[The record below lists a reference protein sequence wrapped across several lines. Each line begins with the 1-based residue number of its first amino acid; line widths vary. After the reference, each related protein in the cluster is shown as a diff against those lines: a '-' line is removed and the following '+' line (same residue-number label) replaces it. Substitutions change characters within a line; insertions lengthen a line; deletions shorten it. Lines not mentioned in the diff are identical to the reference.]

1 MSGLPALAG
10 GQLSARRQNGRTAA
24 ALAVPE
30 FLVCNYP
37 MYRRLTTVALSLS
50 ALAAAATADDSVSS
64 RWRKLVDSK
73 QCAEAETLCT
83 QWLSSSDV
91 VTRVEGYKCLANVAL
106 SGQGIVF
113 LQGDDRGGGTLGGS
127 YKPEAIDKAIG
138 LLEQGLKLAPQD
150 LSIHQGR
157 LHLLEVS
164 GRYTA
169 MAQALE
175 ESCKLYKGPGVP
187 DAWVAY
193 TAELFDINQYHAS
206 ISLLKVLEKY
216 YPDSHDVIG
225 NLGGVYCAL
234 KEDDQAL
241 PYLRRAVELAP
252 SDPIDAWNLGRLYD
266 YTGRTELA
274 DRWYRKALSLEWK
287 EDGLHESKCLYATFV
302 EQKLHDPKRACELQK
317 LDCEPEK
324 QTACA
329 SPK

>member
-1 MSGLPALAG
+1 MCK
-10 GQLSARRQNGRTAA
+10 R
-24 ALAVPE
+24 
-30 FLVCNYP
+30 LV
-37 MYRRLTTVALSLS
+37 TVALSVG
-50 ALAAAATADDSVSS
+50 ALVAAAAADDPVSS
-64 RWRKLVDSK
+64 RWQKLVDSK

-83 QWLSSSDV
+83 QWSSSADV
-91 VTRVEGYKCLANVAL
+91 STRVEGYKCLANVAL
-106 SGQGIVF
+106 SGQDVIF
-113 LQGDDRGGGTLGGS
+113 AEGDDRRGATISGS
-127 YKPEAIDKAIG
+127 FKPEAIDKAIG
-138 LLEQGLKLAPQD
+138 FLNQGLKLAPQD
-150 LSIHQGR
+150 LSIHQDR

-164 GRYTA
+164 GRYSE
-169 MAQALE
+169 MAKALE

-193 TAELFDINQYHAS
+193 TAELFEANQYHAG

-225 NLGGVYCAL
+225 NLGAMYCVL

-252 SDPIDAWNLGRLYD
+252 SDPIDTWNLGRLYD
-266 YTGRTELA
+266 YTGETELA

-287 EDGLHESKCLYATFV
+287 EDGLHESKCVYAVFV
-302 EQKLHDPKRACELQK
+302 EQKLHDLKRACELQQ

-329 SPK
+329 APAK

>member
-1 MSGLPALAG
+1 MTIA
-10 GQLSARRQNGRTAA
+10 LSAAAIMAA
-24 ALAVPE
+24 A
-30 FLVCNYP
+30 
-37 MYRRLTTVALSLS
+37 
-50 ALAAAATADDSVSS
+50 DDPVSS
-64 RWRKLVDSK
+64 RWHKLVDSG
-73 QCAEAETLCT
+73 QCAEAEPLCT
-83 QWLSSSDV
+83 QWLASSDV
-91 VTRVEGYKCLANVAL
+91 PTRVEGYKCLANVAL
-106 SGQGIVF
+106 SGQDVIF
-113 LQGDDRGGGTLGGS
+113 TQGDDRRGATITGS
-127 YKPEAIDKAIG
+127 FKREAIDKAIG
-138 LLEQGLKLAPQD
+138 FLNEGLKLAPQD
-150 LSIHQGR
+150 LSIHQDR

-193 TAELFDINQYHAS
+193 TAELFEMNQYRAS
-206 ISLLKVLEKY
+206 ISLLEVLERY

-225 NLGGVYCAL
+225 NLGGVYCVL

-252 SDPIDAWNLGRLYD
+252 SDSIDAWNLGRLYD
-266 YTGRTELA
+266 YTGQTELA

-287 EDGLHESKCLYATFV
+287 EDGLPESKCLYATFV
-302 EQKLHDPKRACELQK
+302 EQKLHDRKRACKLQR

-329 SPK
+329 APK